1 MRGTRSVASWESTP
15 TGNYP
20 MDSSHKKFWGIFE
33 LKQRWSLSLR
43 GWSLV
48 AGIVVTVSVVFVC
61 QAYSFLA
68 VTHRVSANVLVV
80 EGWVNEHAIGVAL
93 REFQSNHYQ
102 RVFTTGG
109 PVPGHGR
116 YINDFYTS
124 ASVGADL
131 LKRAGIPDE
140 SLQMVPSRTVARER
154 TYSSAVA
161 LRDWFRDHNLLI
173 HSFNVLTEDCHARRT
188 QLLYQE
194 VFGKKVSV
202 GIIAVSNPDYNPKDW
217 WRYSDGVREV
227 IGESIAY
234 VYARFF
240 FFPSESSSGNEAQ
253 AAAASH

>member
-1 MRGTRSVASWESTP
+1 ME
-15 TGNYP
+15 
-20 MDSSHKKFWGIFE
+20 SSHKKFWGIFE

-80 EGWVNEHAIGVAL
+80 EGWVNEHAIGEAL

-194 VFGKKVSV
+194 VFGNRVSV
-202 GIIAVSNPDYNPKDW
+202 GIIAVSNPDYKPKDW

-253 AAAASH
+253 AAAPSH

>member
-1 MRGTRSVASWESTP
+1 MGSYTI
-15 TGNYP
+15 
-20 MDSSHKKFWGIFE
+20 DSSRKKFWGIFE

-48 AGIVVTVSVVFVC
+48 AGIVVTVSVLFVG

-68 VTHRVSANVLVV
+68 VTHRVTANVLVV
-80 EGWVNEHAIGVAL
+80 EGWVNEHAIDVAL

-131 LKRAGIPDE
+131 LKKAGIPDE

-154 TYSSAVA
+154 TYNSAVA
-161 LRDWFRDHNLLI
+161 LRDWFRDHNLRI
-173 HSFNVLTEDCHARRT
+173 RSFNVLTEDCHARRT
-188 QLLYQE
+188 QLLYQR
-194 VFGKKVSV
+194 VFGNKVSV
-202 GIIAVSNPDYNPKDW
+202 GIIAVSSPDYNAKDW

-240 FFPSESSSGNEAQ
+240 FFPSESSSGNEAAQ

>member
-1 MRGTRSVASWESTP
+1 MRGSGFACREWIFRGRHPIDAS
-15 TGNYP
+15 Y
-20 MDSSHKKFWGIFE
+20 KKFFGMVE

-43 GWSLV
+43 AWCLV
-48 AGIVVTVSVVFVC
+48 AGIVVIVPLLFFW

-68 VTHRVSANVLVV
+68 VTHRVNADVLVV
-80 EGWVNEHAIGVAL
+80 EGWVNEHAIDVAL

-116 YINDFYTS
+116 YINDFYTG

-131 LKRAGIPDE
+131 LKKAGIPDE
-140 SLQMVPSRTVARER
+140 SLEMVPSRIVARER

-161 LRDWFRDHNLLI
+161 LRDWFRNHNLQI

-188 QLLYQE
+188 RLLYQKA
-194 VFGKKVSV
+194 FGEKFVV
-202 GIIAVSNPDYNPKDW
+202 GIIAVSNPDYDSKDW

-227 IGESIAY
+227 LGESIAY
-234 VYARFF
+234 VYAKFIF
-240 FFPSESSSGNEAQ
+240 YPSSAEEASPT
-253 AAAASH
+253 ATASRQY